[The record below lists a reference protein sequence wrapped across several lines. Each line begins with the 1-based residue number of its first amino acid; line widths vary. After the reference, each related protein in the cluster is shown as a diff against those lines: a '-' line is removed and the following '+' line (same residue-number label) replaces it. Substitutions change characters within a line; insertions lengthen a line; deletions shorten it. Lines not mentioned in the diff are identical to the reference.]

1 MKNSFKLLVTPD
13 EPFSMLLREIG
24 THYITDI
31 SMPYLEALITLRRRA
46 TYHQKRL
53 NKCLDDPLI
62 DSLKHNLLRNF
73 DAESVS
79 VY

>member
-13 EPFSMLLREIG
+13 EPFPMPSLREIG
-24 THYITDI
+24 THYITDK

-53 NKCLDDPLI
+53 NK
-62 DSLKHNLLRNF
+62 
-73 DAESVS
+73 
-79 VY
+79 

>member
-13 EPFSMLLREIG
+13 EPFPMLLREIG

-31 SMPYLEALITLRRRA
+31 SMPNLEALITLRRRA

-53 NKCLDDPLI
+53 NKCLD
-62 DSLKHNLLRNF
+62 
-73 DAESVS
+73 ESVNRFLKT
-79 VY
+79 